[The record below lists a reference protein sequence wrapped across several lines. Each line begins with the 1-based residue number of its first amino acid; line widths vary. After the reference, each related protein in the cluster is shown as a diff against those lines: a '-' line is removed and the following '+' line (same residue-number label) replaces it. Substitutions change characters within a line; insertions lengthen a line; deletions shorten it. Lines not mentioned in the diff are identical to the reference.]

1 MKTQT
6 PSHATYHLGLLIKP
20 LLVYFYCT
28 IISFFKIDMHS
39 FVFELAKIT
48 NIICLGNTI
57 SEYEF
62 FSLISFKLLP
72 KYTYGRL

>member
-1 MKTQT
+1 MKIQI
-6 PSHATYHLGLLIKP
+6 SSYATYHLGLLIKP
-20 LLVYFYCT
+20 LLEDFYCS

-48 NIICLGNTI
+48 NIIWLGNSI

-62 FSLISFKLLP
+62 FSLISFKLFP